1 MVQLPTVSET
11 DTRDAFVATPI
22 GDYELVDFG
31 GGRKLERWGTYLVE
45 SPDRQAT
52 GSPAGHSW
60 NADWIYVADV
70 GVRGHWEPTQSGLPG
85 EWSVVI
91 DGQTVVCRLDPR
103 GRAGLQGR
111 DIPCAQWVR
120 QRIEGCYDL
129 DDIRVLNLF
138 GGNGYISAQALR
150 AGASVIHVDSSE
162 SMLELARIHAGVSNI
177 EYVQE
182 NVMDYV
188 EHLLRSQLR
197 FDMIILPVPPIGHG
211 PRGQMWDREVDM
223 AKLVKYLPRLISQ
236 NCLGVWLSTDGGAI
250 TWKAEGLGQLLREA
264 LPGCT
269 IEPLHLG
276 VKTRDGRVLPAG
288 VAARWYDET
297 EFLQTSG
304 LPLTAAQLEERLDI
318 HMISLGAA
326 EEPSRA
332 LAGFSREQQDFVLH
346 WAAIVARTSSGMA
359 LNFVLHVCPALRLMD
374 EDGIEAWLLGCMD
387 IYDTRGLHAAVA
399 AFRDVERFAREYR
412 ARATGVALD
421 EVINVLEMFV
431 HGLGGRRLKI
441 EYAEQAYVDTETLF
455 LPASVGRFTAREDN
469 FQLYKA
475 MVVHLWAQTWFG
487 TWRIDVREAFGR
499 YADFDAALRRFHALE
514 TLRLDARIREAL
526 PGVYRSIER
535 FRAETAVAADAA
547 WKAAAVQLARA
558 DARVEDSLTLLDK
571 LIETP
576 LPEAAIYQ
584 GVLRPEAVDKVRRAR
599 IEADRQAFRLHLLR
613 LEKELEDAREEIAET
628 DAEGEE
634 EARADAAERRLP
646 FELRRVVSD
655 ENPDGFVYEMQLDG
669 KPIAPPDHVK
679 GTMASIFQDLGE
691 IPENYLYAAGDGAYL
706 AEAIGEQ
713 NVADVWKGTYH
724 EEGAFLYNEWD
735 YERQNYRKNWAVL
748 RELEVSPQ
756 NDRFVQDTLL
766 KYRGLTAHLRRTFE
780 ALRGED
786 KLLKKQPYGDNVD
799 IDALVEAWADT
810 TMGMEMSERLFTKMH
825 KLERDI
831 AVMFMVDM
839 SGSTK
844 GWINDAEREALV
856 LLCESLETLGDRY
869 AIYGFSGMTRKRCEV
884 YRVKRFDEAYTDE
897 VRGRISGIR
906 PKDYTRMGVTI
917 RHLCH
922 LLNEVE
928 ARTKLLVT
936 LSDGKPDDYDTYRG
950 AYGIEDTRQA
960 LIEAKRTGIHS
971 FCITID
977 SEARDYLPHMYG
989 AVNYTVIDEVR
1000 KLPLKVSDIYR
1011 RLTT

>member
-11 DTRDAFVATPI
+11 DTRDAFVETPL
-22 GDYELVDFG
+22 GDYELLDFG
-31 GGRKLERWGTYLVE
+31 GRRKLERWGEYLVE
-45 SPDRQAT
+45 SPARLAT
-52 GSPAGHSW
+52 GAPLDTNW
-60 NADWIYVADV
+60 NADWVYIDDV
-70 GVRGHWEPTQSGLPG
+70 GVQGHWEPTRSGLPA
-85 EWSVVI
+85 EWSVSVA
-91 DGQTVVCRLDPR
+91 GQRVLCRLDPA
-103 GRAGLQGR
+103 GRTGLHGR
-111 DIPCAQWVR
+111 DVPCARWVR
-120 QRIEGCYDL
+120 HRIEGCYDL
-129 DDIRVLNLF
+129 DNIRVLNLF
-138 GGNGYISAQALR
+138 GGNGFVSAQALQ
-150 AGASVIHVDSSE
+150 AGASVIHVDSSDF
-162 SMLELARIHAGVSNI
+162 MLSLAHAQAGPGGI

-182 NVMDYV
+182 NVIDYV
-188 EHLLRSQLR
+188 EHLLRSKAR
-197 FDMIILPVPPIGHG
+197 FDMIILPVPAIGHG

-223 AKLVKYLPRLISQ
+223 ARLVKYLPKLISK
-236 NCLGVWLSTDGGAI
+236 NCLGVWLSTDGGAN

-276 VKTRDGRVLPAG
+276 VQTQDGRVLSAG

-318 HMISLGAA
+318 HMTSLGAA
-326 EEPSRA
+326 EEPSQV
-332 LAGFSREQQDFVLH
+332 LAGFSREQQDFVLQ
-346 WAAIVARTSSGMA
+346 WASIVARTSSGMA
-359 LNFVLHVCPALRLMD
+359 LNFVSHVAPALRLMD
-374 EDGIEAWLLGCMD
+374 AAGVEAWLLACMD
-387 IYDTRGLHAAVA
+387 IYDTRGLYPAVA
-399 AFRDVERFAREYR
+399 AFRDVESFARDYR
-412 ARATGVALD
+412 ARATGIAFD
-421 EVINVLEMFV
+421 EVVNVLEMFV
-431 HGLGGRRLKI
+431 HGLSGRRLKI
-441 EYAEQAYVDTETLF
+441 AGGGQAYTDTETLF
-455 LPASVGRFTAREDN
+455 LPDSVGRFASREDN
-469 FQLYKA
+469 FQLYKV
-475 MVVHLWAQTWFG
+475 MVVHQWAQTWYG
-487 TWRIDVREAFGR
+487 TWRIDVCESLGR
-499 YADFDAALRRFHALE
+499 YPDFDAALQRFHALE
-514 TLRLDARIREAL
+514 TLRLDARIRTAL
-526 PGVYRSIER
+526 PGVYRFIER
-535 FRAETAVAADAA
+535 LRSDSAVELDAA
-547 WKAAAVQLARA
+547 WRLAAGRLARA
-558 DARVEDSLTLLDK
+558 DARVEDSLALLQELADVPPPVSV
-571 LIETP
+571 L
-576 LPEAAIYQ
+576 YQ
-584 GVLRPEAVDKVRRAR
+584 GVLRPEAVDKVRKAR
-599 IEADRQAFRLHLLR
+599 IDADRQAFRLHLLH
-613 LEKELEDAREEIAET
+613 LEKDLADAQEDAEDATEEMQE
-628 DAEGEE
+628 DAV
-634 EARADAAERRLP
+634 ERRLP
-646 FELRRVVSD
+646 FELRKVDSD
-655 ENPDGFVYEMQLDG
+655 ENPDGFVYEMQLDQ
-669 KPIAPPDHVK
+669 KPIAPPDNVK

-691 IPENYLYAAGDGAYL
+691 IPEDYLFAAGDGAYL

-713 NVADVWKGTYH
+713 NAADVWKGTYH

-748 RELEVSPQ
+748 RELEVSPV
-756 NDRFVQDTLL
+756 DDSFVRDTLQ

-810 TMGMEMSERLFTKMH
+810 TMGMEMTERLFTKMH

-856 LLCESLETLGDRY
+856 LLCESLEILGDRY

-884 YRVKRFDEAYTDE
+884 YRVKRFDEPYTDE
-897 VRGRISGIR
+897 VRGRISNIR
-906 PKDYTRMGVTI
+906 PRDYTRMGVTI

-928 ARTKLLVT
+928 ARTKLLIT

-960 LIEAKRTGIHS
+960 LIEAKRDGIHS

-977 SEARDYLPHMYG
+977 TEARDYLPHMYG